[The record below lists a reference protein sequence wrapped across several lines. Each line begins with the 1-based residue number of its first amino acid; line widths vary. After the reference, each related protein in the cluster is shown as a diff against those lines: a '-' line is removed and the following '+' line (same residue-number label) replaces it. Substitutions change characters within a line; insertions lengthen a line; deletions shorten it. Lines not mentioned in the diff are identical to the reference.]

1 MYEIPILK
9 PPVATSI
16 CDSHEISNTYIKPRT
31 QHVNFKITICPSRK
45 SGVDGAENWKL
56 AVL

>member
-1 MYEIPILK
+1 MHCMYEIPILK
-9 PPVATSI
+9 SPVATSI

-45 SGVDGAENWKL
+45 SGVDGAEN
-56 AVL
+56 